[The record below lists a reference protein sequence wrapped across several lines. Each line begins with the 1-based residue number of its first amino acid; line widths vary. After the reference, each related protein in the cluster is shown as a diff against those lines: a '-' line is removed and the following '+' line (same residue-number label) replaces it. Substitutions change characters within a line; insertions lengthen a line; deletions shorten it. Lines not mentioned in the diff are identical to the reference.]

1 MAEDPCTY
9 SVAQLQ
15 IALRQRQLSV
25 RELTEAHLAR
35 IDMLNPHLNA
45 FTWVDREGACKAATM
60 LDQELADGTD
70 RGPLHGIP
78 VALKDIFA
86 AEGLPLTA
94 GSRILAENVATKD
107 AETVKLLRAGGAV
120 ILGKTNLNEF
130 AFGGTGLNPLT
141 GAVPNPWDAERIIG
155 GSSSGSAAAVVAG
168 MSVIALGTDTG
179 GSTRIPAALSGI
191 VGFKPTY
198 EHWSR
203 DGVLPLSWSL
213 DHVGVFGRS
222 VADVAAAFEV
232 LSNGR
237 SAPARD
243 VELDGLRIGILEE
256 YCADLDDEVAPT
268 WQRFIDTLS
277 TAGAQLI
284 TYTPEC
290 LQDVMAAST
299 TIMFAEAATVH
310 SKWLRTCR
318 ELYSPE
324 IRMRLLQGAL
334 LPASTYLRAQ
344 QMRAVILREVS
355 ALFEE
360 VDVLAFPTQMD
371 VATKVSEMKPEVV
384 MRLVRNTRLATLIG
398 LPAMSLPLQAEG
410 LPVGAQLMAAYGSD
424 EFLLDVA
431 ASFEE
436 LLGHGAMPSMEM
448 LQEGALQA
456 ASDAKA

>member
-1 MAEDPCTY
+1 MAGDPCSY
-9 SVAQLQ
+9 SGAQLQ
-15 IALRQRQLSV
+15 PALRQREISV
-25 RELTEAHLAR
+25 LELTEAHLAR
-35 IDMLNPHLNA
+35 IDALNPQLNA
-45 FTWVDREGACKAATM
+45 FTSVDREGACKAAVV
-60 LDQELADGTD
+60 LDQELANGTD

-94 GSRILAENVATKD
+94 GSRILAENVATED

-130 AFGGTGLNPLT
+130 AFGGTGLNPHT
-141 GAVPNPWDAERIIG
+141 GAALNPWDPERIVG
-155 GSSSGSAAAVVAG
+155 GSSSGSAAAVIAG
-168 MSVIALGTDTG
+168 MCVLALGTDTG
-179 GSTRIPAALSGI
+179 GSTRIPASLVGI

-198 EHWSR
+198 ERWSR
-203 DGVLPLSWSL
+203 VGVLPLSWSL

-222 VADVAAAFEV
+222 VADVGAAFEV

-237 SAPARD
+237 SAPAKEVDLR
-243 VELDGLRIGILEE
+243 GLRIGILEE
-256 YCADLDDEVAPT
+256 YCGDLDDEVAPT
-268 WQRFIDTLS
+268 WQQFINTLS
-277 TAGAQLI
+277 GAGAQLI
-284 TYTPEC
+284 TYTPDC

-299 TIMFAEAATVH
+299 TIMFAEAATAH

-318 ELYSPE
+318 DLYSPE

-344 QMRAVILREVS
+344 QMRAVILREIS
-355 ALFEE
+355 ALFGEI
-360 VDVLAFPTQMD
+360 DVLAFPTQMD
-371 VATKVSEMKPEVV
+371 VATRVSDVKPEVV

-398 LPAMSLPLQAEG
+398 LPAMSLPLPVTA
-410 LPVGAQLMAAYGSD
+410 LPVGAQLMAANGKD

-436 LLGHGAMPSMEM
+436 LLGHGPMPSMEK
-448 LQEGALQA
+448 LQEGALQV
-456 ASDAKA
+456 ASNDQA